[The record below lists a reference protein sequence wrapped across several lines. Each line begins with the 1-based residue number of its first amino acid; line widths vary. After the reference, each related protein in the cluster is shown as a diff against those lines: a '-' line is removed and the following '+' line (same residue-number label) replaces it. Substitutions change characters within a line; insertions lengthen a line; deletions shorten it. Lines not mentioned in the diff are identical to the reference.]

1 MHSADGVRR
10 GYWPDRARSAQF
22 NGVVKQVHVH
32 YSMVEMATDQ
42 SPCFTRTGS
51 SRLAVA
57 LALLVYVVF
66 VALSP
71 NGQSAFFDLAGSH
84 HSQEIAHVTR
94 GTVDGLS
101 AFVKLAEVGRS
112 CATTAIGIKQK
123 QRQQRYCITSAAK
136 TSNVVAALMLPYDAP
151 LPGMSS
157 SLPVVMLSPLARSN
171 ASSWIRTVILLI

>member
-1 MHSADGVRR
+1 MRSADGDGG
-10 GYWPDRARSAQF
+10 GYRPDQAKSALI

-32 YSMVEMATDQ
+32 YSMVEMDTDQ
-42 SPCFTRTGS
+42 SPCFARTGS

-57 LALLVYVVF
+57 LALLIYVIF

-94 GTVDGLS
+94 GAVDGQFAS
-101 AFVKLAEVGRS
+101 VKLAEADRS
-112 CATTAIGIKQK
+112 GATAAIGVKQQ
-123 QRQQRYCITSAAK
+123 QRQQSHCITSAAK
-136 TSNVVAALMLPYDAP
+136 TSSVVAGLMRPYDAL
-151 LPGMSS
+151 LPGITS

-171 ASSWIRTVILLI
+171 ASSWIRTIILLI